1 MADSYIAKELENILG
16 DQNQLGT
23 PVSRIAKIL
32 MKFLDESTE
41 IEAPQSVIGDLLL
54 QIYNQ
59 GLVGALEEKTLTPD
73 FSSGNVVLTPD
84 EGYKGFSQVEIDKD
98 VTLIPENVKKD
109 ITIHGIVGTFEG
121 GGGAAE
127 AELRGIVERTL
138 TSIDDDICESIGN
151 YAFYSYTTLLSAIFR
166 KATSIG
172 NSAFS
177 SCSSL
182 TTVDFPEVTS
192 ISSGAF
198 SSCSSLTTVDFPEV
212 TSISSGAFSSCNSLT
227 TVDFPKVTSINNSSF
242 SSCSSLTT
250 VDFPKVAN
258 IDSFAFSSCSSL
270 NVIVLRKTDTICTL
284 SNINAF
290 NYTPFASG
298 GTGGT
303 LYVPQALIASYQ
315 ANTRWATILGYPN
328 NQIKAIE
335 GSIYE

>member
-109 ITIHGIVGTFEG
+109 IEIFGITGTLET

-138 TSIDDDICESIGN
+138 TSIDDDVCESIGS
-151 YAFYSYTTLLSAIFR
+151 YAFYTYATLLSAIFR

-172 NSAFS
+172 DNAFYG
-177 SCSSL
+177 CTGL
-182 TTVDFPEVTS
+182 TSIDFPEVTS
-192 ISSGAF
+192 IGSSTFRG
-198 SSCSSLTTVDFPEV
+198 CTGLT
-212 TSISSGAFSSCNSLT
+212 S
-227 TVDFPKVTSINNSSF
+227 VDFPKVITAGLYAFEGCTGLTRVEFPLLTTLVSNLFAGCTGLTEADF
-242 SSCSSLTT
+242 SQATAILYSVFRSCSNLRVLILRANSVCSLREIAVFT
-250 VDFPKVAN
+250 N
-258 IDSFAFSSCSSL
+258 
-270 NVIVLRKTDTICTL
+270 
-284 SNINAF
+284 
-290 NYTPFASG
+290 TPFASD

-315 ANTRWATILGYPN
+315 AASNWRTILGYPN